1 MSDIRLHPATK
12 ERLRY
17 LAGEDYTFD
26 DVVNILLENF
36 IEPDD
41 EDDED
46 QLSLF
51 DFDEDEE

>member
-12 ERLRY
+12 QRLQY
-17 LAGEDYTFD
+17 LAGEDYTMD

-36 IEPDD
+36 IEPDE

-51 DFDEDEE
+51 DFDEDDE